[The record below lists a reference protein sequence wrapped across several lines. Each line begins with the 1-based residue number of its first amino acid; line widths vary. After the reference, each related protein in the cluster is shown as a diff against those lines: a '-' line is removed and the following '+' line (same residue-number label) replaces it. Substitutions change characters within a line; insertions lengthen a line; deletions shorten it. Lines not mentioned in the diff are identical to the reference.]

1 MEQLH
6 VAKDHPS
13 DERNDHDA
21 DAGIEPAQRLH
32 GRLRY
37 ADARG
42 TDLYAAD
49 HDRILPLPEEP
60 YRRYHRSSEVK
71 RFIKII

>member
-6 VAKDHPS
+6 VAEDHPS

-21 DAGIEPAQRLH
+21 DAGIEPAQRLY

-37 ADARG
+37 ADARC

-49 HDRILPLPEEP
+49 RNRILLLPEEL
-60 YRRYHRSSEVK
+60 YRRYHRSSEIK